1 MKRMDPRTAREG
13 AVICRTAVL
22 CLLIAVGSGCAA
34 VPSPGRPAASGG
46 PNKGSSGANVGSP
59 VKMEYQSTYLQGL
72 SYFEQGQLE
81 NAQRIFESLVQSNAD
96 RIELHNA
103 LGVLYR
109 RRGLLDKA
117 IAEYTTAIS
126 LSGRPAPA
134 SAGRVASPELYN
146 NLAIAYREHGEFK
159 KAEETYRK
167 AITLDPKF
175 ATAYYNLGVLYDLY
189 LNQPSDAVRCYREY
203 EKLVGQNQ
211 TVDVWIADLEQRA
224 VRRTGN
230 AAGQP

>member
-1 MKRMDPRTAREG
+1 MKRTDPRTGRGG
-13 AVICRTAVL
+13 AAVCRAAVL
-22 CLLIAVGSGCAA
+22 YLLVAVGIGCAA
-34 VPSPGRPAASGG
+34 VHSSGRSAAPGAS
-46 PNKGSSGANVGSP
+46 NKGSSSANTGLP
-59 VKMEYQSTYLQGL
+59 VKMEYQSAYLQGL

-81 NAQRIFESLVQSNAD
+81 NAQRVFESLVQSNSD
-96 RIELHNA
+96 RVELHNA
-103 LGVLYR
+103 LGVLFR

-117 IAEYTTAIS
+117 IAEYTMAIS
-126 LSGRPAPA
+126 LSEAPSAA
-134 SAGRVASPELYN
+134 SSGRVASSELYN
-146 NLAIAYREHGEFK
+146 NVAIAYREHGEFK

-211 TVDVWIADLEQRA
+211 TVDVWIADLEQRT
-224 VRRTGN
+224 VHRTGN

>member
-13 AVICRTAVL
+13 AVICRAVVL

-34 VPSPGRPAASGG
+34 VPSSGRPAASGG
-46 PNKGSSGANVGSP
+46 SNKGSSGTSTGSP
-59 VKMEYQSTYLQGL
+59 VKMEYQSAYLQGL

-81 NAQRIFESLVQSNAD
+81 NAQRVFESLVLSSPN
-96 RIELHNA
+96 RVELHNA
-103 LGVLYR
+103 LGVLFR

-117 IAEYTTAIS
+117 IAEYTMAIS
-126 LSGRPAPA
+126 LADSPSAA
-134 SAGRVASPELYN
+134 SSERAASSELYN

-167 AITLDPKF
+167 AITLNPKF

-189 LNQPSDAVRCYREY
+189 LNQPSDAIRCYQEY
-203 EKLVGQNQ
+203 EKLAGQNQ
-211 TVDVWIADLEQRA
+211 TVDVWIADLEQRTA
-224 VRRTGN
+224 RRTGN
-230 AAGQP
+230 AVGQP